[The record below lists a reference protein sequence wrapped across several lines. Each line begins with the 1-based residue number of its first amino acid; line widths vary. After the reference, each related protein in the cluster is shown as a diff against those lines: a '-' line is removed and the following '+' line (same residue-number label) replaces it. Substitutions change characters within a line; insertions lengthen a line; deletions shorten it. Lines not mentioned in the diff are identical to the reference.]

1 MRCSTTNAGVA
12 FVQVEDAGFDAE
24 RLQRADAADAE
35 DDLLLDARLAIAAV
49 EPRRQLAIPR
59 RVLLE
64 VGVEQVQRHAA
75 EAHAPD
81 RDQHRAIAERH
92 RGDARLA
99 VAASVAGS
107 IGASAQFRRS

>member
-1 MRCSTTNAGVA
+1 MRCRTTNAGVA
-12 FVQVEDAGFDAE
+12 FVQVEDGRRRAE

-35 DDLLLDARLAIAAV
+35 DDLLLDARFAIAAV

-64 VGVEQVQRHAA
+64 IGVEQIQLHAA

-81 RDQHRAIAERH
+81 RDEHRCDRRA
-92 RGDARLA
+92 AR
-99 VAASVAGS
+99 
-107 IGASAQFRRS
+107 R